1 MTKDD
6 IEKKLIC
13 FGISRVSVSLIIRH
27 LSYSIVKYFSSDY
40 MKIPK
45 SPEEVEH
52 FTSLFLETHGFPK
65 CLGAT
70 DGTHN
75 EVIEPRYHYP
85 DYINR
90 KGYTSI
96 NVQGAYDY
104 KYCFMDVV
112 FKWPGSVH
120 DAGIFLNFSL
130 NKILKDGRVSSC
142 AKRIVPNRAPVPVFF
157 VMRRSNI
164 PFSSVYDK
172 RVFRGWEKR

>member
-1 MTKDD
+1 
-6 IEKKLIC
+6 
-13 FGISRVSVSLIIRH
+13 
-27 LSYSIVKYFSSDY
+27 

-104 KYCFMDVV
+104 KYCFV
-112 FKWPGSVH
+112 KWPGSVH

-130 NKILKDGRVSSC
+130 NKILKDGSVVMCKTYCSKQSSSTC
-142 AKRIVPNRAPVPVFF
+142 FF
-157 VMRRSNI
+157 VMGRSNI